1 MSGPTGDVPATLEW
15 CVRNAVWWIATGEP
29 LAAEVF
35 TRDVVGT
42 SPIMEARGRDELIA
56 KLGDRRGGL
65 TNVEVKID
73 RVEGD
78 EGEVVVTWHMAGD
91 HTGPMLVN
99 EDVLYEPT
107 GQRLRLEIVSTFTLR
122 EGAIA
127 SFHNEFDID
136 DLGRQLGRPVKRVW
150 PPHDY

>member
-1 MSGPTGDVPATLEW
+1 MSGPPGDVPATLEW
-15 CVRNAVWWIATGEP
+15 CVKNAVWWMATGEP

-42 SPIMEARGRDELIA
+42 SPIMEAEGRDELLG
-56 KLGDRRGGL
+56 KLSDRRGGM
-65 TNVEVKID
+65 TNVEVGID

-91 HTGPMLVN
+91 HTGPILVN
-99 EDVLYEPT
+99 EDVLYEPS
-107 GQRLRLEIVSTFTLR
+107 GKRLRLAIVSTFTLR

-127 SFHNEFDID
+127 SFHNEFDLD
-136 DLGRQLGRPVKRVW
+136 DLGRQLGRPVSRVR
-150 PPHDY
+150 PAQDY

>member
-1 MSGPTGDVPATLEW
+1 MSGPTGDVPATFEW
-15 CVRNAVWWIATGEP
+15 CVKNAVWWIATGEP

-42 SPIMEARGRDELIA
+42 SPIMEARGRDELLS

-65 TNVEVKID
+65 TNVEVGID
-73 RVEGD
+73 RLEGG

-107 GQRLRLEIVSTFTLR
+107 GRRLRLAIVSTFTLR
-122 EGAIA
+122 AGVIA
-127 SFHNEFDID
+127 AFHNEFDLD
-136 DLGRQLGRPVKRVW
+136 DLGWQLSRPVTRVR
-150 PPHDY
+150 PAQDY

>member
-1 MSGPTGDVPATLEW
+1 VSGPTGDVPAALEW
-15 CVRNAVWWIATGEP
+15 CVKNAVWWIATGEP
-29 LAAEVF
+29 LAADVF

-42 SPIMEARGRDELIA
+42 SPIMEARGRDELLG

-65 TNVEVKID
+65 TNVEVAID

-78 EGEVVVTWHMAGD
+78 ETDVVVSWHIAGD

-107 GQRLRLEIVSTFTLR
+107 GQRLRVAIVSTFTLR
-122 EGAIA
+122 DGAIA
-127 SFHNEFDID
+127 SFHNEFDLD
-136 DLGRQLGRPVKRVW
+136 ELGRQLGKSVTRAW
-150 PPHDY
+150 PAEDY

>member
-1 MSGPTGDVPATLEW
+1 VSGPTGDVPATLEW
-15 CVRNAVWWIATGEP
+15 CVKNAVWWIATGEP
-29 LAAEVF
+29 LAAAVF
-35 TRDVVGT
+35 ALDVVGT
-42 SPIMEARGRDELIA
+42 SPIMEAKGRDELLC

-65 TNVEVKID
+65 TNVEVEIE

-78 EGEVVVTWHMAGD
+78 EREVAVTWHMAGD

-107 GQRLRLEIVSTFTLR
+107 GQRLRLAIVSTFTLR

-127 SFHNEFDID
+127 SFHNEFDLD
-136 DLGRQLGRPVKRVW
+136 DLGRQLGRPVARVR
-150 PPHDY
+150 PAQDY